1 MKSMLSHVCVL
12 FHAFYRLT
20 GRATSTMPGAPLTG
34 TTKASLLQQCV
45 AAQEGLPS
53 LLTRQFHSVAGVS
66 DGKASG
72 DSDEE
77 CIRVMTWNTL
87 ADGKQTN

>member
-1 MKSMLSHVCVL
+1 ML
-12 FHAFYRLT
+12 FHAFHRLT
-20 GRATSTMPGAPLTG
+20 GRATPTMPGAPLTG
-34 TTKASLLQQCV
+34 TTPTSLLQQCV

-66 DGKASG
+66 DSTASG
-72 DSDEE
+72 DSDRD

-87 ADGKQTN
+87 ADGK